1 MSSSTPIYAIAVFN
15 NERIKGHVK
24 FIEDHV
30 HNH

>member
-24 FIEDHV
+24 FTEDHV